1 MRELELRLMMR
12 ASPVHTVDT
21 FNQEM
26 PIVLRRESAV
36 SRMSFFFTTLIA
48 AIPAAFLGYLCVMA
62 FLLHSDALPPIMM
75 GVAGLTLL
83 LCVVVV
89 AMPVAVLLKT
99 KDRAKPAEK
108 SAVAEKTADEE
119 AVEAEEDAVVADEEG
134 DVFVEGDADEFDDFD
149 EKK

>member
-1 MRELELRLMMR
+1 M
-12 ASPVHTVDT
+12 
-21 FNQEM
+21 
-26 PIVLRRESAV
+26 

-62 FLLHSDALPPIMM
+62 FLLHSDALPPLMM

-99 KDRAKPAEK
+99 KDRVKPAEK
-108 SAVAEKTADEE
+108 AETAEKASDDEFAEADEE
-119 AVEAEEDAVVADEEG
+119 SVAADEEG